1 MKKYIKLNNN
11 DNHLSWGNVSRIIK
25 YYSINKT
32 SALQTEIFATIFG
45 VDTVNDTTVN
55 NYCVGCRT
63 INNEYKETFIKYKNK
78 YNKNKN
84 ILIPT
89 IINLLSIIDGNIY
102 FFDNEQDSLIFIND
116 NKNLRNIIKKLYNIG
131 KNDKE
136 VPRKLIQ
143 DLNNYISN
151 SNLYEAICNI
161 LFFAIL
167 EKKQPIYDEDLKKQ
181 VIENILNNTT
191 ISTKELENYLN
202 LKFTEGINY
211 NYHLKNLAKENNA
224 YACFELGMNEYKG
237 YISGYPRYDNSYEY
251 FYKASLS
258 NHPTAMFMIAFMYI
272 NKLIG
277 SGHKQELNI
286 AYDYLKKAINKGS
299 IAALNTLGLMYL
311 NGIYPL
317 EKDKDKAI
325 YYFEKAAN
333 HNYAYAYNNLG
344 KIKEQEHDYKQA
356 FNYYLESANLG
367 ESWACNKIG
376 EFYRTGTF
384 VKKDL
389 EKAFKYYN
397 LAINVEI
404 NCVCSYAYY
413 NLAKY
418 YYLEGCLDIV
428 KTKNKNKAK
437 QYFEIAANKKNIPA
451 SIELIYLETEEYL
464 DTKNEKT
471 LIKIKDLA
479 HQIEQSPLY
488 NNNIKNEIEQNLIK
502 IKNHQNI
509 NLDIIINI

>member
-1 MKKYIKLNNN
+1 
-11 DNHLSWGNVSRIIK
+11 
-25 YYSINKT
+25 
-32 SALQTEIFATIFG
+32 
-45 VDTVNDTTVN
+45 
-55 NYCVGCRT
+55 
-63 INNEYKETFIKYKNK
+63 
-78 YNKNKN
+78 
-84 ILIPT
+84 
-89 IINLLSIIDGNIY
+89 
-102 FFDNEQDSLIFIND
+102 
-116 NKNLRNIIKKLYNIG
+116 
-131 KNDKE
+131 
-136 VPRKLIQ
+136 
-143 DLNNYISN
+143 
-151 SNLYEAICNI
+151 
-161 LFFAIL
+161 
-167 EKKQPIYDEDLKKQ
+167 
-181 VIENILNNTT
+181 
-191 ISTKELENYLN
+191 
-202 LKFTEGINY
+202 
-211 NYHLKNLAKENNA
+211 
-224 YACFELGMNEYKG
+224 
-237 YISGYPRYDNSYEY
+237 
-251 FYKASLS
+251 
-258 NHPTAMFMIAFMYI
+258 
-272 NKLIG
+272 
-277 SGHKQELNI
+277 
-286 AYDYLKKAINKGS
+286 
-299 IAALNTLGLMYL
+299 MYL

-325 YYFEKAAN
+325 YYFEKAAT

-376 EFYRTGTF
+376 EFYRMGIF
-384 VKKDL
+384 VKRDL

-488 NNNIKNEIEQNLIK
+488 NNTIKNEIEQNLIK